1 MEASGGGKAHG
12 VGELLDDL
20 VALVAS
26 ACEAPKRP
34 TAGATPVPAYNV
46 AAAMVIEHKKYLPGS
61 LWFMRGGAVM
71 YTPLLGAVKDGTRL
85 EVKVSASGATRGN
98 YKDLNDF
105 IEDVERILAGV
116 TLV

>member
-34 TAGATPVPAYNV
+34 PTHHPPCG
-46 AAAMVIEHKKYLPGS
+46 
-61 LWFMRGGAVM
+61 R
-71 YTPLLGAVKDGTRL
+71 
-85 EVKVSASGATRGN
+85 
-98 YKDLNDF
+98 
-105 IEDVERILAGV
+105 
-116 TLV
+116 